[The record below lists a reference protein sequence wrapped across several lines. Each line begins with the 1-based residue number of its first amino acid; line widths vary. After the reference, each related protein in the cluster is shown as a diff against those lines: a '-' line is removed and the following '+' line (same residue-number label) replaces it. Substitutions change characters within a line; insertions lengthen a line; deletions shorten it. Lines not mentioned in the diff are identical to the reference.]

1 MPTRNSKHSRPDN
14 RFAEVLREELDSIV
28 QRREAFRPEA
38 TGKGECEYD
47 PGHESKDDDRDMRS
61 QRKRALR
68 MSLFGLAFSGGGIRS
83 ATINLG
89 ILQALGHL
97 QLLRYVD
104 YLSTVSGGGYIGGWL
119 AAWIRRETDSA
130 DLANDPTLSDDD
142 RAVEGLTNVEK
153 QLDPDRLAEARAR
166 RFGVSKD
173 HLEVFDQEPGP
184 IRHLRVNSRYLAP
197 QWGPFTL
204 DTWTLLA
211 IYIRNLFINLM
222 ILLPWFTMIV
232 LLCRLVVCWSD
243 TDFAG
248 MTSGRQPEFV
258 TNANGPISPA
268 IPLTQWVYLVLFVL
282 LVFLP
287 FDSISKELDQ
297 LRRRKANVVDKE
309 KVAWL
314 RRIQI
319 GIPLSFLMA
328 GVIGMVVL
336 RDFSSELLK
345 VLVSLV
351 PVSWGRIR
359 LSQTTVTIL
368 SPILTGISF
377 VLIMGMQ
384 YAIRA
389 RMIQFR
395 VKIFILDLLLAFVF
409 GLILQVIVIR
419 MQLGPDAY
427 STNVSNTERIAQGVA
442 LRTTFG
448 PPLFL
453 LALMIPNYLVVAL
466 AGHTLS
472 EYEREWRSRM
482 ASLMLLWSVVWVV
495 VFTMVILMPKVFL
508 NFDHVLRFMF
518 NVPARLGT
526 VDQTAGQIIF
536 FSGWTATI
544 LIGFSLLRPRT
555 KNRFDALIQF
565 MALVMYVL
573 FQAGLITIVS
583 VIVDRISMRIKGQ
596 PYDADHFFGHVLQ
609 TDPAFALLVAAGSG
623 ILAAWLYKN
632 IPMNLFSLHSLYGNR
647 LTRCYLAAS
656 LNREIRS
663 ESGASARDP
672 HAAAPTGITQSRHGN
687 PFTDLDPEDDMPLA
701 RLRVQDRIKIDTGEF
716 EQEIPPY
723 YGPYPIFN
731 TTLNLISGG
740 ENDRKA
746 ESFVL
751 TPAWC
756 GSDSTGFARLSRD
769 KQKILENLTIGKAIT
784 ISGAAVDAN
793 MSILQSPQLTAFL
806 TLINARLG
814 AWISNPAKA
823 HPAEEWDASGPQGAG
838 SFFRELFGMTDARED
853 HVHLSDGG
861 HFENSGVY
869 ELIRRRCRYV
879 VMVDAAEDPEDASE
893 NLANLIRLVRRDFG
907 IRIEIDTSPLHKDV
921 KGYSLW
927 HTAVGTIRYDE
938 VDTEGVIGT
947 LVFVRSSLTGDEPA
961 DILNYARKN
970 SEFPHHPTT
979 NQFFDENQFES
990 YRGLGFHIGLQVFT
1004 EAAQVLHDTTVERS
1018 HVERLRR
1025 FFADVRRNWAP
1036 LAANSVDGYRESCS
1050 NYMKIAG
1057 AMRDLPAMRRVSSQI
1072 YPEIAAIASQT
1083 TDDLIIRE
1091 KLAQAA
1097 DPAALA
1103 QAIETHRD
1111 GILSE
1116 LHGVD
1121 FMLQFLELAWI
1132 ENQFDR
1138 YFAHPINRG
1147 WMTVM
1152 RRWTDSEPF
1161 LRAWPILR
1169 NQYSRG
1175 FVQFCERI
1183 LNLGEPPAQWCR
1195 VTHPD
1200 HQPFKAILNE
1210 FDREFQREWS
1220 HLTKTEGQQ
1229 KAHHAL
1235 LDLGEYLKKAV
1246 RCSGRGNIVAPGQS
1260 APSRDLRDRL
1270 TPHDFDAG
1278 QDDRYLAW
1286 ILTWGQP
1293 HEKAGEISLT
1303 ECEQPWSFLT
1313 SGGRMDSGMPFLT
1326 GSDAI
1331 EASHEGSTVKKYPI
1345 GLVVA
1350 FPSSES
1356 GPNVGAVDRNH
1367 LYLPADD
1374 DSAETDRFL
1383 ELVVWI
1389 RGPYRSMG
1397 LGRECLPQILS
1408 SSLRR
1413 SDVCDQFGILD
1424 EQIFTRYPRMSL
1436 YSGERVQ
1443 QSQWMSFFFD
1453 QGFVVHFDDRKDW
1466 RKEYEHWSNR
1476 EVRLVRKLH

>member
-1 MPTRNSKHSRPDN
+1 MSTRNAKVKRPDN

-28 QRREAFRPEA
+28 ERREAFYPPESDE
-38 TGKGECEYD
+38 GDVEID
-47 PGHESKDDDRDMRS
+47 PGHEGRNDDHDLRS

-83 ATINLG
+83 ATVNLG

-104 YLSTVSGGGYIGGWL
+104 YLSTVSGGGYTGGWL

-130 DLANDPTLSDDD
+130 DLAADPELSDDA

-153 QLDPDRLAEARAR
+153 QLDPDRLTEARAR
-166 RFGVSKD
+166 RYGVSRD
-173 HLEVFDQEPGP
+173 QLEVFDQEPGP

-211 IYIRNLFINLM
+211 IYIRNLFINLL
-222 ILLPWFTMIV
+222 ILLPWLAMVV
-232 LLCRLVVCWSD
+232 LVCRLVVCWSD
-243 TDFAG
+243 VDF
-248 MTSGRQPEFV
+248 SR
-258 TNANGPISPA
+258 PA
-268 IPLTQWVYLVLFVL
+268 ARSIGFSNMPWIQWAYMGLFL
-282 LVFLP
+282 ALVFVP
-287 FDSISKELDQ
+287 FDLISRELDH
-297 LRRRKANVVDKE
+297 LRKRDYAQADSSKA
-309 KVAWL
+309 AWL
-314 RRIQI
+314 RSIQI
-319 GIPLSFLMA
+319 GIPLSLLLS

-336 RDFSSELLK
+336 RDFSEKLIEAIAPWILGGQAPLPLSASD
-345 VLVSLV
+345 VR
-351 PVSWGRIR
+351 SWA
-359 LSQTTVTIL
+359 
-368 SPILTGISF
+368 PALTGF
-377 VLIMGMQ
+377 LFAVIMTVQ
-384 YAIRA
+384 YVIRG
-389 RMIQFR
+389 RSLMIR
-395 VKIFILDLLLAFVF
+395 WKILVLDLLLAFVF
-409 GLILQVIVIR
+409 GMFLQFVVYGMDGLAGR
-419 MQLGPDAY
+419 LFGADPSEEQKAL
-427 STNVSNTERIAQGVA
+427 SVA

-453 LALMIPNYLVVAL
+453 LALLAPSYLVVAL
-466 AGHTLS
+466 AGHAMS

-495 VFTMVILMPKVFL
+495 LFTMVILMPKVFL
-508 NFDHVLRFMF
+508 DF
-518 NVPARLGT
+518 
-526 VDQTAGQIIF
+526 GQILDAVFRLPGRLMAQQRAFGQAVF
-536 FSGWTATI
+536 FAGWATTI

-555 KNRFDALIQF
+555 KNRFDSVIQSL
-565 MALVMYVL
+565 ALVMYVL
-573 FQAGLITIVS
+573 FQSGLITIVS
-583 VIVDRISMRIKGQ
+583 VIVDWFSEKMSGRSDE
-596 PYDADHFFGHVLQ
+596 PEAFFRHVLE
-609 TDPAFALLVAAGSG
+609 TDPLTALAVAAGSG
-623 ILAAWLYKN
+623 LLAAWLYKN

-656 LNREIRS
+656 LNKDAA
-663 ESGASARDP
+663 GFAGDAAHASQVRDP
-672 HAAAPTGITQSRHGN
+672 HDAAPTGITQSRHGN
-687 PFTDLDPEDDMPLA
+687 PFTGLDPEDDMPLS
-701 RLRVQDRIKIDTGEF
+701 RLRVKDRIKIDTGEY

-740 ENDRKA
+740 ENERKA

-751 TPAWC
+751 TPSWC
-756 GSDSTGFARLSRD
+756 GSDTTGYAKLSRD
-769 KQKILENLTIGKAIT
+769 KKQVLENLTLGKAIT

-793 MSILQSPQLTAFL
+793 MNILQSPQLTAFL

-814 AWISNPAKA
+814 AWISNPARA
-823 HPAEEWDASGPQGAG
+823 HPAEEWEASGPQGAG
-838 SFFRELFGMTDARED
+838 SFFRELFGMTDAREA

-861 HFENSGVY
+861 HFENSGAY

-879 VMVDAAEDPEDASE
+879 VMIDAAEDPEDASE

-907 IRIEIDTSPLHKDV
+907 IRIEIDTSPLHKDE
-921 KGYSLW
+921 KGFSMW
-927 HTAVGTIRYDE
+927 HTAVGSIRYDE
-938 VDTEGVIGT
+938 VDTEGVIGS

-990 YRGLGFHIGLQVFT
+990 YRGLGFHIGVQVFT
-1004 EAAQVLHDTTVERS
+1004 EAAQVLHDNTVQRS

-1025 FFADVRRNWAP
+1025 FFADLRRNWAP
-1036 LAANSVDGYRESCS
+1036 LAANSIDGYRESCS

-1057 AMRDLPAMRRVSSQI
+1057 AMRDLPTMRRVSSKI
-1072 YPEIAAIASQT
+1072 YPEV
-1083 TDDLIIRE
+1083 
-1091 KLAQAA
+1091 
-1097 DPAALA
+1097 AALA
-1103 QAIETHRD
+1103 THTTEFLSARADLGECSDPAEFMRRLGHEQRD
-1111 GILSE
+1111 AVLSE

-1161 LRAWPILR
+1161 MTAWPILR

-1195 VTHPD
+1195 ITDPNHGA
-1200 HQPFKAILNE
+1200 FKAILDE
-1210 FDREFQREWS
+1210 FDHEFHREWS
-1220 HLTKTEGQQ
+1220 HLTKTEGQRGER
-1229 KAHHAL
+1229 HGL
-1235 LDLGEYLKKAV
+1235 LELDHYLKKAV
-1246 RCSGRGNIVAPGQS
+1246 ESSLCGGIRPDAHGRQNSPETEAQS
-1260 APSRDLRDRL
+1260 ISDR
-1270 TPHDFDAG
+1270 G
-1278 QDDRYLAW
+1278 EGYLAW
-1286 ILTWGQP
+1286 ILTWGLP
-1293 HEKAGEISLT
+1293 NEDAGEISLSDT
-1303 ECEQPWSFLT
+1303 DQPWSFLT
-1313 SGGRMDSGMPFLT
+1313 TSHSGEDPLALIAQPGADRTMTNSVG
-1326 GSDAI
+1326 
-1331 EASHEGSTVKKYPI
+1331 VKKYPI

-1350 FPSSES
+1350 FPSTDS
-1356 GPNVGAVDRNH
+1356 GPCVSGSNPVSPHESEYLSERVADR
-1367 LYLPADD
+1367 A
-1374 DSAETDRFL
+1374 DRFL

-1397 LGRECLPQILS
+1397 LGRESLPQILTT
-1408 SSLRR
+1408 SLNRAAVKR
-1413 SDVCDQFGILD
+1413 HFGFEDDLIY
-1424 EQIFTRYPRMSL
+1424 TRYPRMSL

-1443 QSQWMSFFFD
+1443 QAQWMSFFFD

-1466 RKEYEHWSNR
+1466 KEESKHWSNR
-1476 EVRLVRKLH
+1476 ELRLVRKLV